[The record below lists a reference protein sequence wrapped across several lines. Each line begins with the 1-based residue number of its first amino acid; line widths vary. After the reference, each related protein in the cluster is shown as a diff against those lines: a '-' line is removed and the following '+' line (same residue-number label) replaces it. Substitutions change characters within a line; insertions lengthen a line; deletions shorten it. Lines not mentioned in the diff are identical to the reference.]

1 MKIVLITDTHW
12 GVRGDS
18 PLFVEYFTRFYR
30 EQFFPYLKEHNIKEV
45 VHLGD
50 LVDRRKY
57 ITYTTANVMRQEYLV
72 PSQELGLKTSIIIGN
87 HDTFYKDTNE
97 INAIREIVMGREGFT
112 IYSNPEYAE
121 FDGLKAL
128 MLPWIC
134 TDNQEKS
141 LSMIGSNS
149 AKVIFSHL
157 ELAGFEMS
165 KGQLMEHGM
174 DADLFK
180 KYKAVYSGHYHH
192 KSSKN
197 NIHYLGAPYEMTWVD
212 YKDPKGFHVL
222 DTDTLKLEFIQN
234 PLRMHEKIHYDG
246 SKVDKVEGKI
256 IKVIVHE
263 RADTK
268 KFDTF
273 VKSIGDADVKIIDE
287 HLNFEPDEV
296 AKQLIKQREVE
307 VSDTLKILSDYVD
320 NIDLNV
326 DKKRLNKVLN
336 ELYVEAQLET

>member
-1 MKIVLITDTHW
+1 MKLCLITDTHF

-18 PLFVEYFTRFYR
+18 PIFLEYFTNFYR
-30 EQFFPYLKEHNIKEV
+30 NQFFPYLKENGIDTV

-57 ITYTTANVMRQEYLV
+57 LTYTTANVMRKEYIE
-72 PSQELGLKTSIIIGN
+72 PSQQMGLKTSIIIGN

-97 INAIREIVMGREGFT
+97 VNALREVVMGREGFT

-134 TDNQEKS
+134 EANQEKS
-141 LSMIGSNS
+141 FKMILNKG
-149 AKVIFSHL
+149 APIIFSHL

-174 DADLFK
+174 DASMFK

-192 KSSKN
+192 KSSKG

-212 YKDPKGFHVL
+212 YQDPKGFHVL
-222 DTDTLKLEFIQN
+222 DTNTLQLDFIQN
-234 PLRMHEKIHYDG
+234 PLIMHEKIHYNG
-246 SKVDKVEGKI
+246 EKVKKVEGKI
-256 IKVIVHE
+256 VKVIVHD

-268 KFDTF
+268 KFDAF
-273 VKSIGDADVKIIDE
+273 VKSIGDAEVKVIDE
-287 HLNFEPDEV
+287 HLNFDPIDIKDQMTKQTTEV
-296 AKQLIKQREVE
+296 G
-307 VSDTLKILSDYVD
+307 DTMNILSDYVGKL
-320 NIDLNV
+320 DLNV
-326 DKKRLNKVLN
+326 DKRRLNTLLK
-336 ELYVEAQLET
+336 ELYTEAQLET